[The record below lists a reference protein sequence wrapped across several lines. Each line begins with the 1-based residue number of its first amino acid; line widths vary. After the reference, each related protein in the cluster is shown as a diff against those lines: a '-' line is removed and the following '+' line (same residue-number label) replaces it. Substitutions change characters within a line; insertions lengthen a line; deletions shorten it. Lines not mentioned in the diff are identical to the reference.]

1 MGCSKVVSARQ
12 SPVNKN
18 VPLLATSSVS
28 TIDLVVLLIKS
39 VHCGSLYYPTW
50 PFPVSL
56 SQSCLH
62 ICYCRVNKISC
73 LYVFLPRILDVC
85 FSGKPELS
93 DKNSSSSDK
102 KSSTGHCDDEASPTI
117 TTITHVRRCRR
128 HSGRKNRFSPK
139 TGIAFREKNSSTDAR
154 EKKFCPKPAKTSTW
168 DSVSPCQGKKWQT
181 FEL

>member
-62 ICYCRVNKISC
+62 ICYSRVNKISC

-85 FSGKPELS
+85 FSGKPEPS

-117 TTITHVRRCRR
+117 TTITRVRRRRR
-128 HSGRKNRFSPK
+128 HSGRKNRFMPK
-139 TGIAFREKNSSTDAR
+139 PESHFERKNSSTDVR
-154 EKKFCPKPAKTSTW
+154 EKKFCPKPAKSSSW